1 MGAALGAD
9 DGTAVGLALEGF
21 AELGLGLGTRV
32 EGTDV
37 GADVLGK
44 ALGLELGTFV
54 VGRRVVG
61 NDVGDGTGRDVG
73 LPGSTVGFGGR
84 TGAAVGVG
92 VEHPQAP
99 SQLSWARELSSPTTA
114 QRFSDAAAT
123 HAQCFDGVPFL
134 CQDVLSTHAVGAE
147 TGRAV
152 GFPGATAGAGV
163 GRGTGARDGSNAATV
178 GGVEHPQAPSQL
190 SWASESSSPTTA
202 QRFSGAA
209 ATHAQCFDGVPFL
222 CQDVLSTHAVA
233 GIKRLAV
240 GTAVVDSLPTATEGG
255 RVVWNAT
262 VWTSIASWL
271 ASSAT
276 AHPSKASS
284 SSTASLMG
292 EVPSVVVVAVV
303 SSSAKSLARLST
315 TALASKST
323 SK

>member
-1 MGAALGAD
+1 MGASVGAALGAD

-134 CQDVLSTHAVGAE
+134 CQDVLSTHAV
-147 TGRAV
+147 
-152 GFPGATAGAGV
+152 
-163 GRGTGARDGSNAATV
+163 
-178 GGVEHPQAPSQL
+178 
-190 SWASESSSPTTA
+190 
-202 QRFSGAA
+202 
-209 ATHAQCFDGVPFL
+209 
-222 CQDVLSTHAVA
+222 A